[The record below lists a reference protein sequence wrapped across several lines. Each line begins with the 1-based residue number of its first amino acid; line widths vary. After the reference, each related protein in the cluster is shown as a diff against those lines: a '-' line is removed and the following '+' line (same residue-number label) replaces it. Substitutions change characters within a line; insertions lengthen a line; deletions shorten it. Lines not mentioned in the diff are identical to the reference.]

1 MIFVVESCVFE
12 SFCISFR
19 ISLRFGNYALLC
31 RFVGISKLESEF
43 GARLRE
49 DGQAWRKIQEEESRR
64 RAKRSKIK
72 KRSEETDPKLEPSMK
87 KTTLRIDPKGVDPES
102 GTHETHTK
110 THSITIKGSNTTK
123 GVEIKAKDT
132 NFNQYKRQILGLGL
146 PQQQPYMLLTRI
158 HNYHAI

>member
-1 MIFVVESCVFE
+1 ML
-12 SFCISFR
+12 
-19 ISLRFGNYALLC
+19 SL
-31 RFVGISKLESEF
+31 IDKLRKAKKTRAEQL
-43 GARLRE
+43 RL
-49 DGQAWRKIQEEESRR
+49 
-64 RAKRSKIK
+64 
-72 KRSEETDPKLEPSMK
+72 DPKRVDL
-87 KTTLRIDPKGVDPES
+87 DPRGVDPES

-146 PQQQPYMLLTRI
+146 PQQQPYMLLTRT